1 MNNEII
7 QIGQDYRCKPV
18 GLKNTIVGEVIS
30 KLENCVVMYVKESCC
45 EDAFKVIEKKRRSLH
60 GMMTFWKAPQKKFI
74 LHKVCDD
81 SKKTAEFS
89 AVFLLS
95 ASDQ

>member
-45 EDAFKVIEKKRRSLH
+45 EDAFKVIEKEAKVVARYDD
-60 GMMTFWKAPQKKFI
+60 I
-74 LHKVCDD
+74 LEGPTEKVHP
-81 SKKTAEFS
+81 T
-89 AVFLLS
+89 
-95 ASDQ
+95 